1 MDVYLSPEQLAM
13 RAEVRAFLDEEY
25 PLDRITQMER
35 DEEYPDEFYQSC
47 AERGW
52 TGIPVPTEHGGSDG
66 SVVDLCV
73 FVEEVGKTSISLATL
88 YITGTIFGSHALH
101 ICGSTEQADRHL
113 PAIVTGDKR
122 FALSMSEP
130 GAGSDF
136 AGMETTAEK
145 VGGGWRISGVKGPIS
160 GAERAEVII
169 TAARTNTF
177 SEQPRQKGITL
188 FLVENQVDN
197 PTPGLSFDR
206 RQHLAMKA
214 LMVNDVTYD
223 NVFVP
228 DDAVL
233 GEVDDGWLN
242 LAKLMDPERLA
253 NAAQS
258 IGVAQA
264 ALDDAVTYANN
275 REQYGGPI
283 ARFQAVTHPLAEAQA
298 EVAAARLLVYAAAHK
313 RDVEGPCP
321 MEASMAKML
330 ANNVSGR
337 ATTAAMQ
344 VAGARGWEAESHFLR
359 RNLEVRGCELG
370 GGTSQIQRNII
381 AHHMGLRTKG

>member
-1 MDVYLSPEQLAM
+1 MDVHLSPRQLEL
-13 RAEVRAFLDEEY
+13 RAEVRAFLDEHY
-25 PLDRITQMER
+25 PPDRILQMER
-35 DEEYPDEFYQSC
+35 DLEYPDAFYREC
-47 AERGW
+47 AARGW
-52 TGIPVPTEHGGSDG
+52 TGIPVPVEYGGSDG
-66 SVVDLCV
+66 SVLDLCV
-73 FVEEVGKTSISLATL
+73 FVEEVGKTSISMATL

-101 ICGSTEQADRHL
+101 ICGSPEQAARYL

-122 FALSMSEP
+122 FALGMSEP

-136 AGMETTAEK
+136 AGMTTTAEK
-145 VGGGWRISGVKGPIS
+145 VDGGWRVNGAKGPIS
-160 GAERAEVII
+160 GAERAETII

-177 SEQPRQKGITL
+177 PDQPRQKGITL
-188 FLVENQVDN
+188 FLVDN
-197 PTPGLSFDR
+197 PSPGLSFER
-206 RQHLAMKA
+206 RDYLSMKA
-214 LMVNDVTYD
+214 LMVNDIAYD
-223 NVFVP
+223 DVFVP

-233 GEVDDGWLN
+233 GDIDDGWLN

-264 ALDDAVTYANN
+264 AIDDAVVYARN

-283 ARFQAVTHPLAEAQA
+283 SRFQAVSHPLAESQA

-330 ANNVSGR
+330 ANNVAGR
-337 ATTAAMQ
+337 ATSNAMQ
-344 VAGARGWEAESHFLR
+344 VAGARGFEAESHFMR
-359 RNLEVRGCELG
+359 RHLEVRGCELG

-381 AHHMGLRTKG
+381 AHHMGLR

>member
-1 MDVYLSPEQLAM
+1 MDVYLTPRQLEM

-25 PLDRITQMER
+25 PPERVLQMEI
-35 DEEYPDEFYQSC
+35 DEEYPDDFYREC
-47 AERGW
+47 AARGW

-73 FVEEVGKTSISLATL
+73 FVEEVGKTSISLSTL

-101 ICGSTEQADRHL
+101 ICGSKEQSDRYL
-113 PAIVTGDKR
+113 PAIVAGEKR

-136 AGMETTAEK
+136 AGMEATAEK
-145 VGGGWRISGVKGPIS
+145 VDGGWRINGVKGPIS
-160 GAERAEVII
+160 GAERAEIII
-169 TAARTNTF
+169 TAARTA
-177 SEQPRQKGITL
+177 SYPGQPRQKGITL
-188 FLVENQVDN
+188 FLVDN
-197 PTPGLSFDR
+197 PAPGLSFETR
-206 RQHLAMKA
+206 EFPAMKA
-214 LMVNDVTYD
+214 LMVNNVHYDDV
-223 NVFVP
+223 VVS

-233 GEVDDGWLN
+233 GEVDEGFLN
-242 LAKLMDPERLA
+242 LARLMDPERLA
-253 NAAQS
+253 NAAQA

-264 ALDDAVTYANN
+264 AIDDGVAYARS

-283 ARFQAVTHPLAEAQA
+283 SRFQAVSHPLAEAQA
-298 EVAAARLLVYAAAHK
+298 EVAAARLLVYGAAHK

-330 ANNVSGR
+330 ANNVAGR
-337 ATTAAMQ
+337 ATSAAMQ
-344 VAGARGWEAESHFLR
+344 VAGAAGWERHSHFLR

-381 AHHMGLRTKG
+381 SHYMGLR

>member
-1 MDVYLSPEQLAM
+1 MDVYLTEEQLAM
-13 RAEVRAFLDEEY
+13 RADVRAFLDEKYPPERILQIERDVEY
-25 PLDRITQMER
+25 PEA
-35 DEEYPDEFYQSC
+35 FYQEC

-52 TGIPVPTEHGGSDG
+52 TGIPVPVEYGGSDG

-101 ICGSTEQADRHL
+101 ICGSKEQAAKYL
-113 PAIVTGDKR
+113 PDIVSGKKR
-122 FALSMSEP
+122 FALGMSEP
-130 GAGSDF
+130 DAGSDF
-136 AGMETTAEK
+136 AAMTTTAEK
-145 VGGGWRISGVKGPIS
+145 VEGGWIVTGAKGPIS
-160 GAERAEVII
+160 GGERAEVII
-169 TAARTNTF
+169 TAARTNTDPGQ
-177 SEQPRQKGITL
+177 SRQKGITL
-188 FLVENQVDN
+188 FLVEN
-197 PTPGLSFDR
+197 PAEGLSFER
-206 RQHLAMKA
+206 RDYLAMKA
-214 LMVNDVTYD
+214 LMVNDITYD
-223 NVFVP
+223 KVFVP

-233 GEVDDGWLN
+233 GEVDEGWLN

-264 ALDDAVTYANN
+264 ALDDAVIYAQN

-283 ARFQAVTHPLAEAQA
+283 ARFQAVSHPLAESQA

-330 ANNVSGR
+330 ANNVAGR
-337 ATTAAMQ
+337 ATTNAMQ

-381 AHHMGLRTKG
+381 ARYMGLR